1 VLKEKPADTT
11 GNLKAPTMRQIMAA
25 HTANPSCATCHKIF
39 EPMGLAMENFDAVG
53 TWRTM
58 DGDNPID
65 TKGVLADGTKVDGV
79 ASLRNSLLGRSD
91 QFARVVTEKL
101 LTYSLGRGLEY
112 QDMPMVRSIVR
123 DSAGSKYKFSSIV
136 LGIVKSAPF
145 QMNTKSEGSQQKVAA
160 R

>member
-1 VLKEKPADTT
+1 
-11 GNLKAPTMRQIMAA
+11 M
-25 HTANPSCATCHKIF
+25 
-39 EPMGLAMENFDAVG
+39 
-53 TWRTM
+53 
-58 DGDNPID
+58 
-65 TKGVLADGTKVDGV
+65 
-79 ASLRNSLLGRSD
+79 GRSD